1 AYAQFWPSGGC
12 CLRRRIPRL
21 ACMPRGAHR
30 LQRSP
35 RSSTPHTLPRTG
47 IAMAKKESTQ
57 HKLDRVRAP
66 RVQLTYD
73 VEVGDAIEKKE
84 LPFVAGVVGNFS
96 GNPAERLG
104 KLKDRKCV
112 NVDKDNY
119 DDVLKGM
126 KPRVQMQVDN
136 KLAEDGNSK
145 LGVELT
151 FRSLEDFSPER
162 VANQIEPLRKLLE
175 ARQKLADLRNKA
187 AGNDKFED
195 LLNEVLQNTDKI
207 AQLSKEVGP
216 KSDE

>member
-1 AYAQFWPSGGC
+1 
-12 CLRRRIPRL
+12 
-21 ACMPRGAHR
+21 
-30 LQRSP
+30 
-35 RSSTPHTLPRTG
+35 
-47 IAMAKKESTQ
+47 MAKKESTQ

-84 LPFVAGVVGNFS
+84 LPFVAGVVGNFT
-96 GNPAERLG
+96 GQPAEPLA
-104 KLKDRKCV
+104 KLKDRKFV

-136 KLAEDGNSK
+136 KLADDGSK

-175 ARQKLADLRNKA
+175 ARQ
-187 AGNDKFED
+187 
-195 LLNEVLQNTDKI
+195 
-207 AQLSKEVGP
+207 QLSNLVTFMDGKTGAEELVERIMKDP
-216 KSDE
+216 ELLKSLAAQAKPAEGDGQ